1 MRRTLFYI
9 FAVVA
14 LVFTACDE
22 EDKEN
27 KGNENDPA
35 GVNVAGVWNL
45 RLERGTD
52 QWILTDNSKFTIT
65 ELMTKREGNYKVS
78 GQTLTLTATKA
89 WERDYV
95 RNEMSSPVL
104 DEKGQYQYTDWNETD
119 VNTTPSV
126 YKVKMLYEG
135 DAMILEQTRDDEV
148 ADIPFVKDGASKLPD
163 IQAIQGKWYWK
174 MYNNPQVARAVVII
188 NGNIGEVIITPYGE
202 RYTGTIRYENGLV
215 YLENPTFY
223 TTRYNDPQEPEIWDH
238 INAQRPED
246 SPWRIPQG
254 QGSYGANSYEYLI
267 FPFIVEGNKAYA
279 TMANLMSVF
288 EKQSSENIVLDE
300 TTLAGTWEGGI
311 EHDFGQG
318 YARKYRITFSG
329 NNFTMWQMHQVAK
342 MVNGEYTEVVNVG
355 NKYSGTW
362 ESSGSTLKF
371 TAQKA
376 YASYFISNM
385 SPLEY
390 TYYNYNAETMESDP
404 WYETPEI
411 LVSTIEIQDWAVNML
426 TSSSLTVKINMDT
439 FILDKKP

>member
-14 LVFTACDE
+14 LVLTACDE

-35 GVNVAGVWNL
+35 GVNVA
-45 RLERGTD
+45 
-52 QWILTDNSKFTIT
+52 
-65 ELMTKREGNYKVS
+65 
-78 GQTLTLTATKA
+78 
-89 WERDYV
+89 
-95 RNEMSSPVL
+95 
-104 DEKGQYQYTDWNETD
+104 
-119 VNTTPSV
+119 
-126 YKVKMLYEG
+126 
-135 DAMILEQTRDDEV
+135 
-148 ADIPFVKDGASKLPD
+148 
-163 IQAIQGKWYWK
+163 
-174 MYNNPQVARAVVII
+174 
-188 NGNIGEVIITPYGE
+188 
-202 RYTGTIRYENGLV
+202 
-215 YLENPTFY
+215 
-223 TTRYNDPQEPEIWDH
+223 
-238 INAQRPED
+238 
-246 SPWRIPQG
+246 
-254 QGSYGANSYEYLI
+254 
-267 FPFIVEGNKAYA
+267 
-279 TMANLMSVF
+279 
-288 EKQSSENIVLDE
+288 DE

-342 MVNGEYTEVVNVG
+342 LVNGEYTEAVNVG

-390 TYYNYNAETMESDP
+390 TYYTYNAETMESDP